1 MIRFLANDEQGA
13 ITLDWVALTSGLIL
27 LGIMVVYAVM
37 GNSADNLLGQFDQL
51 NDHHQRNAIII
62 AEAIEQTDIGQ

>member
-37 GNSADNLLGQFDQL
+37 GNSADNLP
-51 NDHHQRNAIII
+51 
-62 AEAIEQTDIGQ
+62 DIGQ